1 MFKLFSAMEYVHMQ
15 GVAHRDLKPENL
27 LLSSEDT
34 FDVKIIDFGLSK
46 KFRDDR
52 LKAKSSQVGTPL
64 YVAPEVLDGKYNL
77 ILQVGSHWNV
87 ITGPW
92 GVSCT
97 YYSAARPPFSL
108 RIS

>member
-1 MFKLFSAMEYVHMQ
+1 
-15 GVAHRDLKPENL
+15 L

-64 YVAPEVLDGKYNL
+64 YVAPEVLDGR
-77 ILQVGSHWNV
+77 
-87 ITGPW
+87 
-92 GVSCT
+92 
-97 YYSAARPPFSL
+97 YS
-108 RIS
+108 